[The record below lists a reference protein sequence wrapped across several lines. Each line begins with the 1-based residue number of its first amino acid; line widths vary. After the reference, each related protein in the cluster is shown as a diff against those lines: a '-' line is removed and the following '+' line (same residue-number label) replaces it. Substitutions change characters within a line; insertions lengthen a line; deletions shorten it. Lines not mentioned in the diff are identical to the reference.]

1 MKNKL
6 LTLLTSLLLFTN
18 GCSAKEHKKDV
29 SIAIDFE
36 TFKKGR
42 VCSDVTFM
50 CLPESLDKVW
60 QSKELKDKADSVI
73 LTPERMKRYKYIVAA
88 WRLDKEERGKR
99 GMLVSDLD
107 KDFFKKVKAKQ
118 FLIEME
124 EMLEKEFPGFWK
136 GVKKAVRYRWIRRAM
151 AKSKKLGYADGE
163 ITDNI
168 QVIELCARIGLDFD
182 LDPKWDYITKFVT
195 MPDGELLAYGNIAVR
210 YIDFTV
216 FNKNIDRY
224 GRPIN
229 DWSLRVALR
238 HLPQPKRTVPRLNN

>member
-29 SIAIDFE
+29 SIAIDVE

-60 QSKELKDKADSVI
+60 QSKELKNKADSFT
-73 LTPERMKRYKYIVAA
+73 LTSERMKRYKYIVSA
-88 WRLDKEERGKR
+88 WRLDKEDRKKR

-124 EMLEKEFPGFWK
+124 ERVEKEFPGFWK
-136 GVKKAVRYRWIRRAM
+136 DVKKAVRYRWIRRAM

-168 QVIELCARIGLDFD
+168 QVIRLCARIGLDFD

-195 MPDGELLAYGNIAVR
+195 HKDRGYLPFAGEACN
-210 YIDFTV
+210 YIDYTIF
-216 FNKNIDRY
+216 KKDKDRVGNRY
-224 GRPIN
+224 T
-229 DWSLRVALR
+229 DWYFRDIL
-238 HLPQPKRTVPRLNN
+238 HYLPQPKRKLPRLND